1 MSGHVQDQSWSRFDQ
16 SPPLG
21 PVGQEDREVGIGD
34 DNGGKLGKSRTGSRL
49 MVVLNKLWYLHL
61 EESSSVECARFLS
74 RISCP
79 SLQTLVICTTE
90 PISSAWGT
98 GDRAGQRSNRPFNT
112 LSSVF
117 ERTTQLQ
124 LSFTDSGCFT
134 VIGRPGETSWDHP
147 RYSPRWW
154 QGTGSEKRNTGPG
167 WSISYKRGSSYL
179 YSNVISGQLRQ
190 FLQSLEV
197 AGVRYEQIELVD
209 LAGQCDFEDE
219 FYRELLAR
227 CFCVR
232 RLHIRP
238 WPKFVTNGSGV
249 FGALGGFASMA
260 NMLGRFDGQTGM
272 RVLRNVVGRNMCP
285 ELEQVYLMQFTSPAW
300 ELADWVEKRSR
311 RRGRNKKGAGLK
323 RIVVDVFH
331 DLEESTDRTRW
342 MEDASVLDGKSQS
355 RIEDALGMQ
364 QSHDRRDNPPEGDG
378 DVGSNGDEYGLVW
391 RNSQRERFIA
401 AQKSKNE
408 RPKFSRVRHPFMF
421 PFAYDPFAYEH

>member
-1 MSGHVQDQSWSRFDQ
+1 
-16 SPPLG
+16 P
-21 PVGQEDREVGIGD
+21 
-34 DNGGKLGKSRTGSRL
+34 
-49 MVVLNKLWYLHL
+49 
-61 EESSSVECARFLS
+61 
-74 RISCP
+74 
-79 SLQTLVICTTE
+79 
-90 PISSAWGT
+90 
-98 GDRAGQRSNRPFNT
+98 
-112 LSSVF
+112 
-117 ERTTQLQ
+117 
-124 LSFTDSGCFT
+124 
-134 VIGRPGETSWDHP
+134 
-147 RYSPRWW
+147 
-154 QGTGSEKRNTGPG
+154 
-167 WSISYKRGSSYL
+167 SYL
-179 YSNVISGQLRQ
+179 YSSVISEQLRQ
-190 FLQSLEV
+190 FLQNLEV

-209 LAGQCDFEDE
+209 ITGQCDFGDE

-227 CFCVR
+227 CSCLR

-238 WPKFVTNGSGV
+238 WPKFVANGSGV
-249 FGALGGFASMA
+249 FGTLGAFPSMA
-260 NMLGRFDGQTGM
+260 NLLGRFDGQTAM
-272 RVLRNVVGRNMCP
+272 RVLRNVVGRSMCP

-311 RRGRNKKGAGLK
+311 RRGRNKKGTGLK

-342 MEDASVLDGKSQS
+342 MEDASVLDEKSRS

-408 RPKFSRVRHPFMF
+408 RPRFSRVRHPFMF